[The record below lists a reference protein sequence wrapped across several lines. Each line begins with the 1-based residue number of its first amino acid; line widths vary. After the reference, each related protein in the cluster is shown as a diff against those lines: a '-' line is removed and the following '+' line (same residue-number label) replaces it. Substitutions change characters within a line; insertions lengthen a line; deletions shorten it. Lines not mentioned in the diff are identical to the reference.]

1 MLTLL
6 IMKEK
11 EKEKKKININKIL
24 KYLCYFKKL
33 VIEIILR
40 YSRKKFKQRW
50 LSIYFL
56 SEISPLTL
64 DFLDLL
70 LHPQKFQRKQAFTP
84 TNSGKLSGTPCKFQ
98 GQNPRAMEIR
108 LEFLLSTSGD
118 CSSYLIDPWNFQML
132 FLQYPLKFHILSP
145 LPPPC
150 LRRNQIFSVFT

>member
-11 EKEKKKININKIL
+11 EKQKKKIKINKIL

-33 VIEIILR
+33 VIEIILG
-40 YSRKKFKQRW
+40 YFRKKLKQRE

-56 SEISPLTL
+56 SEISPHTL

-84 TNSGKLSGTPCKFQ
+84 TNSGKLCGTLWKFQ
-98 GQNPRAMEIR
+98 SQKLRAMEYIFLCDISLKMLSNTFIYVR
-108 LEFLLSTSGD
+108 TEFEHVMMSMLL
-118 CSSYLIDPWNFQML
+118 
-132 FLQYPLKFHILSP
+132 
-145 LPPPC
+145 
-150 LRRNQIFSVFT
+150 

>member
-11 EKEKKKININKIL
+11 EKQKKKIKINKIL

-33 VIEIILR
+33 VIEIILG
-40 YSRKKFKQRW
+40 YFRKKLKQRE

-56 SEISPLTL
+56 SEISPHTL

-84 TNSGKLSGTPCKFQ
+84 INSGKVCGTTSKFEVIFITRMPVFLLLPLE
-98 GQNPRAMEIR
+98 N
-108 LEFLLSTSGD
+108 EFLEAFST
-118 CSSYLIDPWNFQML
+118 INAHNNEEFRI
-132 FLQYPLKFHILSP
+132 KH
-145 LPPPC
+145 
-150 LRRNQIFSVFT
+150 